1 MPNDRKLASGKRSL
15 TTIEEKTEQ
24 SGAIAVQLLNELMNF
39 LAIRDP
45 KSIELI
51 GRNIKLLKALENT
64 ITEDCTK
71 CISESS
77 LNAKQTRRVIAILKI
92 SDSFTK
98 IGILVEETA
107 SKVLTLPEISHE
119 NKLFSELISLGNHS
133 ELILRNSNKAFTQNN
148 ISIAYSVI
156 ANINDVT
163 NRYDDLFKNLL
174 IAMVNEIRTI
184 TEHLHIQIVA
194 KEFETITSF
203 CRTSCEQ
210 VIFSSNFETLDKKKL

>member
-1 MPNDRKLASGKRSL
+1 MPNDRKPLSGKRSL
-15 TTIEEKTEQ
+15 DSIEEKTKQAGE
-24 SGAIAVQLLNELMNF
+24 IAVQLLNELMNF

-51 GRNIKLLKALENT
+51 GRNNKLLKALEST

-71 CISESS
+71 CISASS
-77 LNAKQTRRVIAILKI
+77 LNAKQTRRIIAILKI

-98 IGILVEETA
+98 IGSLIEETG
-107 SKVLTLPEISHE
+107 SKVLTLPEISRE

-156 ANINDVT
+156 ANMNDVT

-194 KEFETITSF
+194 KEFETITNY
-203 CRTSCEQ
+203 CLTSCEQ
-210 VIFSSNFETLDKKKL
+210 VILSSDSETSEKKL